1 MAHTSNERRVI
12 SVIVMNE
19 SSVLSR
25 VTSMFAARGYN
36 IESLTVAPIPESDM
50 SHMTI
55 ETRGNA
61 RVMEQITKQLHKL
74 IPVYKVIEH
83 EEMVEKE
90 MVLAKF
96 PIGENLS
103 DIAALAGAYNGVSST
118 SSKRHSATTLAR
130 SYAAAWWPSSVD
142 ATGVASATLPYL
154 KDPCVETPTIQRI
167 PNDLQTL
174 PHRQRA

>member
-1 MAHTSNERRVI
+1 MANTNKERRVI

-55 ETRGNA
+55 ETRGSA
-61 RVMEQITKQLHKL
+61 KVMEQITKQLHKL

-103 DIAALAGAYNGVSST
+103 SIAALAAAYNGGIVNVGKEMVVVQVADEP
-118 SSKRHSATTLAR
+118 KRVKHFIE
-130 SYAAAWWPSSVD
+130 AAQRYNPCEIVRG
-142 ATGVASATLPYL
+142 GVVAI
-154 KDPCVETPTIQRI
+154 ER
-167 PNDLQTL
+167 
-174 PHRQRA
+174 